1 MKIAVFGATGATGQ
15 QVVQQALEQG
25 HSVTALARNPER
37 LSITHSS
44 LKIVQGNV
52 LDTAAVEQTLQGA
65 EAVLSCLGRRPFR
78 DKDAVWKGT
87 HNILEAMKK
96 LGIRR
101 LIVES
106 AYGAG
111 NSRGLSSIG
120 MFLVTNTLL
129 KWAYR
134 EKELEEPEIMNS
146 ELDWVI
152 VRPPAL
158 RNGPKTGKYR
168 TGEGLRLSTMNWIN
182 RADVAD
188 FMLRQLA
195 SDEWLRKTP
204 AISM

>member
-25 HSVTALARNPER
+25 HSVTALARMPER
-37 LSITHSS
+37 LAIHHSS
-44 LKIVQGNV
+44 LKIIKGNV
-52 LDTAAVEQTLQGA
+52 LDPAAVEQTVSGA
-65 EAVLSCLGRRPFR
+65 DAVLSCLGRRPFR

-87 HNILEAMKK
+87 HNIIEAMKK
-96 LGIRR
+96 LGVRR

-111 NSRGLSSIG
+111 SSRGLSSIG
-120 MFLVTNTLL
+120 MFLVTNTIL

-134 EKELEEPEIMNS
+134 EKDLEEPEIMNS

-158 RNGPKTGKYR
+158 RNGQKTGKYR
-168 TGEGLRLSTMNWIN
+168 VGEEMRLGTMNWIN

-188 FMLRQLA
+188 FMLRQV
-195 SDEWLRKTP
+195 SSQEWLRKTP
-204 AISM
+204 SISM

>member
-1 MKIAVFGATGATGQ
+1 MHLAMFGATGATGQ

-25 HSVTALARNPER
+25 HSVTALARKPER
-37 LSITHSS
+37 FAIHHSS
-44 LKIVQGNV
+44 LRIIQGDV
-52 LDTAAVEQTLQGA
+52 LDPIAVEKTVA
-65 EAVLSCLGRRPFR
+65 TADAVLSCLGRKPFQ

-87 HNILEAMKK
+87 RNIIEAMNK
-96 LGIRR
+96 LRVHR

-111 NSRGLSSIG
+111 SSRGLASIS
-120 MFLVTNTLL
+120 MFAVTNTLL

-134 EKELEEPEIMNS
+134 EKEIAETEIAAS

-152 VRPPAL
+152 VRPVML
-158 RNGPKTGKYR
+158 RNGPRTGKYR
-168 TGEGLRLSTMNWIN
+168 AGEAFRLSSLDWIN

-188 FMLRQLA
+188 FMLRQLT

>member
-25 HSVTALARNPER
+25 HSVTALARMPER
-37 LSITHSS
+37 LAIHHSS
-44 LKIVQGNV
+44 LKIIKGNV
-52 LDTAAVEQTLQGA
+52 LDPAAVEQTVSGA
-65 EAVLSCLGRRPFR
+65 DAVLSCLGRRPFR

-87 HNILEAMKK
+87 HNIIEAMKK
-96 LGIRR
+96 LGVRR

-111 NSRGLSSIG
+111 SSRGLSSIG
-120 MFLVTNTLL
+120 MFLVTNTIL

-134 EKELEEPEIMNS
+134 EKDLEEPEIMNS

-168 TGEGLRLSTMNWIN
+168 VGEEMRLGTMNWIN

-188 FMLRQLA
+188 FMLRQV
-195 SDEWLRKTP
+195 SSQEWLRKTP
-204 AISM
+204 SISM

>member
-25 HSVTALARNPER
+25 HSVTALARMPER
-37 LSITHSS
+37 LAIHHSS
-44 LKIVQGNV
+44 LKIIKGNV
-52 LDTAAVEQTLQGA
+52 LDPGAVEQTVSGA
-65 EAVLSCLGRRPFR
+65 DAVLSCLGRRPFR

-87 HNILEAMKK
+87 HNIIEAMKK
-96 LGIRR
+96 LGVRR

-111 NSRGLSSIG
+111 SSRGLSSIG
-120 MFLVTNTLL
+120 MFLVTNTIL

-134 EKELEEPEIMNS
+134 EKDLEEPEIMNS

-158 RNGPKTGKYR
+158 RNGQKTGKYR
-168 TGEGLRLSTMNWIN
+168 VGEEMRLGTMNWIN

-188 FMLRQLA
+188 FMLRQV
-195 SDEWLRKTP
+195 SSQEWLRKTP
-204 AISM
+204 SISM